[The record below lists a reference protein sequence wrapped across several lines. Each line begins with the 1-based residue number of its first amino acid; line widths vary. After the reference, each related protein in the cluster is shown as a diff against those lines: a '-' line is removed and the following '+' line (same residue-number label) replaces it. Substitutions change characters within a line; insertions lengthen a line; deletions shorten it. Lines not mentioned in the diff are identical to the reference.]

1 MKKIY
6 FLSLVTIALSTSAL
20 AQNFTFVDGD
30 LIEKEISL
38 EEFESADCNILNE
51 SDVGVTF
58 GWEVVELDNP
68 FGWEYSLCD
77 YPNCYTD
84 GEFAGTM
91 SEVTA
96 GSETAF
102 LKINIYATA
111 EGVGTY
117 SYAVWDTAF
126 PDDRDTVTFILTA
139 SDVSSLDELTT
150 DKISVTSTNA
160 NGFNIS
166 NSSNQSGSYE
176 VYNIS
181 GQRVTNGTI
190 GANQTKLVSTIGFN
204 PGLYFIA
211 FQRNGAM
218 IETEKV
224 VVQ

>member
-1 MKKIY
+1 
-6 FLSLVTIALSTSAL
+6 
-20 AQNFTFVDGD
+20 
-30 LIEKEISL
+30 
-38 EEFESADCNILNE
+38 
-51 SDVGVTF
+51 
-58 GWEVVELDNP
+58 
-68 FGWEYSLCD
+68 
-77 YPNCYTD
+77 
-84 GEFAGTM
+84 
-91 SEVTA
+91 
-96 GSETAF
+96 
-102 LKINIYATA
+102 
-111 EGVGTY
+111 
-117 SYAVWDTAF
+117 
-126 PDDRDTVTFILTA
+126 
-139 SDVSSLDELTT
+139 
-150 DKISVTSTNA
+150 VTSTNA